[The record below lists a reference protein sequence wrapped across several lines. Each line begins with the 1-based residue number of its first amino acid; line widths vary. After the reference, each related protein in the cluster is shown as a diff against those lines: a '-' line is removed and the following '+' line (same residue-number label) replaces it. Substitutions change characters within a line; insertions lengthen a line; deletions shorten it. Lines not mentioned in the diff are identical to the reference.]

1 MASDGRTHKWSKANR
16 LPSLIKTT
24 MAEHSVRYIGLNIL
38 KKMTNQIVIPRKK
51 NMVNLYNFHII
62 SLYIKCQT

>member
-51 NMVNLYNFHII
+51 KHGQPL
-62 SLYIKCQT
+62 